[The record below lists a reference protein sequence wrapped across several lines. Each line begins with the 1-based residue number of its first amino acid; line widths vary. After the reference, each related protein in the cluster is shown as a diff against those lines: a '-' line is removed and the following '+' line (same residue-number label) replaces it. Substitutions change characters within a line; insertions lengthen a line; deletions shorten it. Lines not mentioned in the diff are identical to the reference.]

1 MTPSYYDYR
10 LRLQRRPERGAAFFL
25 SNVKGAAPRVLW
37 RAMAVNFVLVPSRY
51 GDVVPTLKAA
61 VPAFVSSEAYNLHE
75 GQIDDQPGIVLATFA
90 GFLGGVAEADPDSP
104 IVADGLAVIADM
116 LAWND
121 SETTAAI
128 RDAFFV
134 LLFVV

>member
-1 MTPSYYDYR
+1 M
-10 LRLQRRPERGAAFFL
+10 
-25 SNVKGAAPRVLW
+25 
-37 RAMAVNFVLVPSRY
+37 NFVLVPSRY

-61 VPAFVSSEAYNLHE
+61 VPAFVSSEAYSLHE
-75 GQIDDQPGIVLATFA
+75 GQIDDLPGIVLATFA

-128 RDAFFV
+128 RDAFFEMLTDEGVGEDQV
-134 LLFVV
+134 LARMPADVRAAYDRWRRQLLPR

>member
-10 LRLQRRPERGAAFFL
+10 LRLQRRPERVAAFFL

-61 VPAFVSSEAYNLHE
+61 VPAFVSSEAYSLHE
-75 GQIDDQPGIVLATFA
+75 GQIDDLPGIVLATFA
-90 GFLGGVAEADPDSP
+90 DSW
-104 IVADGLAVIADM
+104 A
-116 LAWND
+116 AWPRLIPTRPL
-121 SETTAAI
+121 SPPGS
-128 RDAFFV
+128 
-134 LLFVV
+134 